1 MNNKYYHI
9 SGYWKDEPYDTFTE
23 YLVNTH
29 NDGNI
34 DEATD
39 NEVFFYFDSLGEL
52 GEAVALGDKTA
63 HDFVVTSYEPV

>member
-9 SGYWKDEPYDTFTE
+9 NGYWKDEPTDTFTE

-34 DEATD
+34 DEAMD

-52 GEAVALGDKTA
+52 QEAVSMGESTC
-63 HDFVVTSYEPV
+63 HEFVITEYSPA